1 MSRKK
6 NILSKT
12 FSFVPTPFFTTF
24 DWSLLCCVCLCMCAY
39 VSCSLHRWFNLWSMK
54 YRCSFLHWILYFK
67 QRARARSYIIRTA
80 KISTWN
86 AWNWRC
92 AAAAPFAP
100 IIFHILY
107 IEIKSIENF
116 NLFAVVVVVVI
127 VWLYRVLMGRLVFGV
142 CLCVHVFHICVC
154 ACVRECWRNEN
165 PYIFFNNNKKKEIWK
180 I

>member
-24 DWSLLCCVCLCMCAY
+24 DWSLLCCVCVCMCMCAY
-39 VSCSLHRWFNLWSMK
+39 VSFSLHRWFNLWSMK

-80 KISTWN
+80 KSSTWN

-92 AAAAPFAP
+92 AAAAAAPFAP

-116 NLFAVVVVVVI
+116 NLLAAVVVVI

-142 CLCVHVFHICVC
+142 CMCVRACFIFV
-154 ACVRECWRNEN
+154 CVRECWRNEN
-165 PYIFFNNNKKKEIWK
+165 PYIFFNKKKEIWK